1 MGSVVAALGPR
12 RVGSVAVVHGAHL
25 PQGMWDLPGP
35 GIEPGSP
42 ALQADSLPSEP
53 LQKVA
58 AAFKLVSIYSKTI
71 RPSAFLE

>member
-35 GIEPGSP
+35 GIESVSP
-42 ALQADSLPSEP
+42 ALARGFSTTGPPGKSQG
-53 LQKVA
+53 
-58 AAFKLVSIYSKTI
+58 LVSRELVS
-71 RPSAFLE
+71 